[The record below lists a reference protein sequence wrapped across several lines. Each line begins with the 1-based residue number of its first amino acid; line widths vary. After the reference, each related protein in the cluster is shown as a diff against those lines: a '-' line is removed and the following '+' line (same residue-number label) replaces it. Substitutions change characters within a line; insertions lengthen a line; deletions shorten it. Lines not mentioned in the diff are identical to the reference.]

1 MVELNQVYKCNICG
15 NIVQVNFASGGTLV
29 CCGES
34 MQLLKENTADASLEK
49 HVPVIETTENH
60 EFSESQKS
68 MISVKTV
75 NGFKVKVGSVP
86 HPMEDKHYIQW
97 IELIADGKSYKEFL
111 KPGMKPE
118 AEFCVKASK
127 VIAREY
133 CNLHGLWKAE
143 K

>member
-1 MVELNQVYKCNICG
+1 MTELHQIYKCALCG
-15 NIVQVNFASGGTLV
+15 DMIEIILAGKGDLI
-29 CCGES
+29 CCGQP
-34 MQLLKENTADASLEK
+34 MQLLKENTTDASLEK
-49 HVPVIETTENH
+49 HVPLI
-60 EFSESQKS
+60 
-68 MISVKTV
+68 VKTET
-75 NGFKVKVGSVP
+75 GFKVIIGSVP
-86 HPMEDKHYIQW
+86 HPMEQSHYIQW

-127 VIAREY
+127 VMAREH